1 MRTILDPT
9 TDVGIRFRF
18 KQLHPTSVARWGKT
32 TAPRVVAHMTA
43 SFEEPLG
50 EPPPP
55 PRYRLFAKPSVRW
68 LYLHCVPC
76 PARRSLV
83 ATEVLPEEIAGW
95 QANVDAWYEACAR
108 FEGRGRAPAGP
119 GFALHRLF
127 GPLSTEE
134 WGRLVFFHT
143 DHHLRQF
150 GV

>member
-9 TDVGIRFRF
+9 TDAGLRFRF
-18 KQLHPTSVARWGKT
+18 KQLHPTSTARWGKT

-43 SFEEPLG
+43 SFEDPLR

-55 PRYRLFAKPSVRW
+55 PRHALLAKPSLRW

-76 PARRSLV
+76 PNRRSLV
-83 ATEVLPEEIAGW
+83 APEVLPEEIAGW

-108 FEGRGRAPAGP
+108 FQARGRSPAGA
-119 GFALHRLF
+119 FAPHPLF
-127 GPLSTEE
+127 GPLPTEE

-150 GV
+150 GL